1 LNRWRE
7 AQLASG
13 KPITYQ
19 DLVKQAMELNNTKH
33 GPLRIEHARYI
44 NFISDFMAANKKAPR
59 EEAVKVWEEL
69 KAMDAPKTYES
80 WTRARKAGKPGAS
93 FRNRNS

>member
-1 LNRWRE
+1 LLNRWRE
-7 AQLASG
+7 EQLASG
-13 KPITYQ
+13 KLITYR
-19 DLVKQAMELNNTKH
+19 DLVKQAIALNKAKN

-59 EEAVKVWEEL
+59 EEAVKVWKEL

-80 WTRARKAGKPGAS
+80 WTRSHKAGKS
-93 FRNRNS
+93 LRNRNS